1 MQVTQQLEEKIKVR
15 DSEII
20 RLHEM
25 YLPAQ
30 NLEKLNIKYTY
41 DESQKAIK
49 KLEQQVDFL
58 NKENQKLNQ

>member
-1 MQVTQQLEEKIKVR
+1 MNVALVQMQQKLESELGVTKQLEEKIRVR
-15 DSEII
+15 DEEIL

-41 DESQKAIK
+41 EQSQ
-49 KLEQQVDFL
+49 
-58 NKENQKLNQ
+58 